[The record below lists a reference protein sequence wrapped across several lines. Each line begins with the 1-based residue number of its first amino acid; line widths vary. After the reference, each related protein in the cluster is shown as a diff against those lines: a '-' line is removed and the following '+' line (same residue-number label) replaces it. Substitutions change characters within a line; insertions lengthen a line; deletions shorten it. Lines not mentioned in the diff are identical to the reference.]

1 MNSKTSMNDTPNDF
15 GPFQKF
21 TKVVQNFVVLLTGK
35 KSEQENLNDNFF
47 SDSDVI
53 YGRPLVRSF
62 FPILLCSRKG

>member
-47 SDSDVI
+47 
-53 YGRPLVRSF
+53 L
-62 FPILLCSRKG
+62 